1 MNAYVWWTIPDL
13 NRSPLPCHGS
23 ALPNELM
30 ARFTK
35 SYIKKMFLS
44 IYAHAKAIIFF
55 FMFLC
60 YDFSLIVKKTK
71 IVATIGPATE
81 SKEKLE
87 ELLKSGMN
95 VMRLNFS
102 HGDFAEH
109 ERRVNNFRSAVK
121 KTGIRA
127 GILQDLGGPK
137 IRIGDFKDGAV
148 DLISGKIFTLTTD
161 DIEGSEER
169 VFINYKR
176 LPKEV
181 HAGHII
187 YLHDGKIKLEA
198 MKVQGN
204 DVACKIITGGD
215 IKGRRGVN
223 LPDSN
228 LSVKSLT
235 EKDLKDLEFGLK
247 HDVDFIALSFVRR
260 PEDIDELRVI
270 LDKRKSKAKII
281 AKIETPQA
289 VENIDEIIKRT
300 DGVMVARGDLA
311 IEIPAEKVPLIQKMI
326 KNPVPTR
333 AEVSDI
339 ANAILDGTDAIMLS
353 EETTLGNYPI
363 EAVKMMSKIALETE
377 KNYIERAMV
386 RADGNGVV
394 GITDSITSSVVKT
407 AHDVGAKIIV
417 ALTDS
422 GFTARMISRHKPK
435 PPILVISKNEKTC
448 NQTCVSFGCLPART
462 EKYKTLNEAL
472 LMARKYCLTEKIAE
486 KGDNI
491 VIACG
496 AMSGKKNA
504 FTNMILVETI

>member
-1 MNAYVWWTIPDL
+1 
-13 NRSPLPCHGS
+13 
-23 ALPNELM
+23 M
-30 ARFTK
+30 AIITK

-44 IYAHAKAIIFF
+44 IYAYAMAVIFF

-60 YDFSLIVKKTK
+60 YDFSLIMKKTK

-87 ELLKSGMN
+87 ELLKFGMN

-148 DLISGKIFTLTTD
+148 DLIPGKIFTLTTD

-181 HAGHII
+181 YAGHII
-187 YLHDGKIKLEA
+187 YLHDGKIKLEV

-204 DVACKIITGGD
+204 DVACKIITGGN

-223 LPDSN
+223 LPDSD

-235 EKDLKDLEFGLK
+235 EKDLKDLEFGFK

-260 PEDIDELRVI
+260 PEDIDELRAI

-311 IEIPAEKVPLIQKMI
+311 IEMPAEKVPLIQKMI
-326 KNPVPTR
+326 IEKCNRLGKPVITATQMLESMIKSPVPTR

-448 NQTCVSFGCLPART
+448 NQACVSFGCLPART

-504 FTNMILVETI
+504 FTNMILVERI